1 MPNIT
6 AESDQTPRRSGLL
19 WGVAV
24 IAVIALG
31 FVAAN
36 IFLHRTNLALQEELA
51 QRQQFINESI
61 RLSRLNTELVQ
72 ALATVAAQTNDQV
85 IRDLLASH
93 GITFTV
99 NLSDN
104 SSNNLSNNDALTN
117 AGDGVDE

>member
-1 MPNIT
+1 MPNIA

-19 WGVAV
+19 WSVAV

-61 RLSRLNTELVQ
+61 RLSRLNTQLVQ
-72 ALATVAAQTNDQV
+72 ALATLAAQSDDQA
-85 IRDLLASH
+85 IGDLLANH

-99 NLSDN
+99 NLSDTG
-104 SSNNLSNNDALTN
+104 ALTGGEGS
-117 AGDGVDE
+117 ADE

>member
-1 MPNIT
+1 MPNIA

-19 WGVAV
+19 WSIAV

-61 RLSRLNTELVQ
+61 RLSRLNTQLVQ
-72 ALATVAAQTNDQV
+72 ALATLAAQSDDQA
-85 IRDLLASH
+85 IRDLLAIH

-99 NLSDN
+99 NLSDTA
-104 SSNNLSNNDALTN
+104 ALT
-117 AGDGVDE
+117 DGEGGADE

>member
-1 MPNIT
+1 MPNIA

-19 WGVAV
+19 WSVAV

-36 IFLHRTNLALQEELA
+36 IYLHRANLALQEELA

-61 RLSRLNTELVQ
+61 RLSRLNTQLVQ
-72 ALATVAAQTNDQV
+72 ALATLAAQSDDQA

-99 NLSDN
+99 NLSDTGALIDAEG
-104 SSNNLSNNDALTN
+104 SS
-117 AGDGVDE
+117 DE

>member
-19 WGVAV
+19 WGVAA

-61 RLSRLNTELVQ
+61 RLSRLNTQLVQ
-72 ALATVAAQTNDQV
+72 ALATLAAQSDDQA
-85 IRDLLASH
+85 IGDLLANH

-99 NLSDN
+99 NLPDTG
-104 SSNNLSNNDALTN
+104 ALTD
-117 AGDGVDE
+117 AEGRADE

>member
-1 MPNIT
+1 MPNIA

-19 WGVAV
+19 WSVAV

-61 RLSRLNTELVQ
+61 RLSRLNTQLVQ
-72 ALATVAAQTNDQV
+72 ALATLAAQSDDQA
-85 IRDLLASH
+85 IRDLLEIH

-99 NLSDN
+99 NLSDTG
-104 SSNNLSNNDALTN
+104 ALT
-117 AGDGVDE
+117 DGEGSADE